1 MRSSKKFN
9 LQTAAAA
16 LLFAG
21 CAGLFSGCTK
31 SAPESTAP
39 SGTTSNRGQQIVDE
53 YLKRDA
59 APFRKSRIR
68 FTVTED
74 GEAAKVYE
82 IDTSRKQ
89 TPEATTTLT
98 LIDLPAE
105 DKGTGSLTI
114 QEKDKKAV
122 VVTYAASR
130 DEFRETDTGKMFFGG
145 LTAGE
150 LLGEWEKYNYKF
162 VGEKDLAGTKALEV
176 DGTLKPDAESVV
188 ARINVLFRADN
199 YVPMEMHLFAA
210 DGSELRVYK
219 TADVNNDPVHPYA
232 QKMDVEN
239 KVYKS
244 RTVIEVLSRE
254 FPASIDDSFF
264 TREKLKASVR
274 K

>member
-1 MRSSKKFN
+1 MSSSKTNK
-9 LQTAAAA
+9 LRAAAAA
-16 LLFAG
+16 LLFSG
-21 CAGLFSGCTK
+21 CAALFSGCSN
-31 SAPESTAP
+31 SAPENSSP
-39 SGTTSNRGQQIVDE
+39 SGTTVNRGQQIVEE

-68 FTVTED
+68 FTVTEE

-82 IDTSRKQ
+82 IETSRKQ
-89 TPEATTTLT
+89 TSDTTTTLT
-98 LIDLPAE
+98 VIDLPTE
-105 DKGTGSLTI
+105 DKGTATLTI

-162 VGEKDLAGTKALEV
+162 VGEKDLAGTKVLEV
-176 DGTLKPDAESVV
+176 DGTLKPDAVSVV

-210 DGSELRVYK
+210 DGSELRIYK
-219 TADVNNDPVHPYA
+219 TTNVNDDPAHPYA

-264 TREKLKASVR
+264 TREKLKTSVR

>member
-1 MRSSKKFN
+1 MAFSKRHK
-9 LQTAAAA
+9 LRAAAAA
-16 LLFAG
+16 LLISG
-21 CAGLFSGCTK
+21 CAAVFSGCSN
-31 SAPESTAP
+31 SAPESTSS
-39 SGTTSNRGQQIVDE
+39 SGTASNRGQQIVDE

-59 APFRKSRIR
+59 APFRKSRVR

-89 TPEATTTLT
+89 TPDATTTLT
-98 LIDLPAE
+98 VIDVPAE
-105 DKGTGSLTI
+105 DKGTASLTI

-150 LLGEWEKYNYKF
+150 LLGEWEKYDYKF
-162 VGEKDLAGTKALEV
+162 IGEKDLAGTKVLEV
-176 DGTLKPDAESVV
+176 EGKLKPDADSVV
-188 ARINVLFRADN
+188 ARMTVLFRADN

-219 TADVNNDPVHPYA
+219 TTNVNDDPAHPYA

-244 RTVIEVLSRE
+244 RTIIEVLSRE
-254 FPASIDDSFF
+254 FPATIDDSVF